1 MELHFDLRKE
11 KGFPVDVY
19 VEYNVE
25 SGVRELIPI
34 MDVAKY
40 IGTEYEVLLT
50 YIRDIKTYNYNGFT
64 CVTLNELSSLLLNFR
79 ENICNSEDYENSD
92 KVQDLTNKFLFI
104 YNNLIKYLNKDY
116 VESIKL
122 GGKIKWQ

>member
-19 VEYNVE
+19 VEYNVK

-34 MDVAKY
+34 MDVAEY

-64 CVTLNELSSLLLNFR
+64 CATLNGLSSLLLNFR
-79 ENICNSEDYENSD
+79 ENICNNEDYENSD